1 MSRFLTRQ
9 KWWKKLQ
16 TWKELDTYSYQG
28 CLFSVLRNPEQ
39 LPDSFA
45 DAVETLRRI
54 DSGHIRIYVTPGWRL
69 FPFLRPNS
77 LDAVVAKSY
86 GRFGNQILEL
96 ACAHSLTKVVHAET
110 LIPQEPYPFRPGA
123 HELEDL
129 EVRVVPGAIKRN
141 SLTDLVLCF
150 FRGLRPAIQI
160 RGAMYLAWMENL
172 GSTSPTPSRETYK
185 RIGGIVDWPAGQV
198 TLPDNHVVVHI
209 RSGDVFSRPPHPTYG
224 QPPLAFYQKC
234 IKTQEWG
241 KVWLVAEDNRNPVVD
256 ELLLWLER
264 TGIPHEFH
272 SKDFQ
277 ADVALLVAA
286 KNIIASRGTFV
297 ASIVAAVPH
306 NPHVFFMEQQTL
318 PVQIENV
325 TEVEDTCGVYSS
337 EVLADNWGMTG
348 PQLKLM
354 VTYDESC
361 LSLNVAT

>member
-1 MSRFLTRQ
+1 MRRLLTRRM
-9 KWWKKLQ
+9 WWKKLQ
-16 TWKELDTYSYQG
+16 KWKELDTYSYEG
-28 CLFSVLRNPEQ
+28 RLFSVLRNPEQ

-45 DAVETLRRI
+45 DAVETLHRI

-69 FPFLRPNS
+69 FPFLRPKSVNV
-77 LDAVVAKSY
+77 VVAGSY
-86 GRFGNQILEL
+86 GRFGNRILEL
-96 ACAHSLTKVVHAET
+96 ACAHSLTKVVRAKT
-110 LIPQEPYPFRPGA
+110 LIPQETYPFRLGI

-129 EVRVVPGAIKRN
+129 EVRVAPDAIKKN
-141 SLTDLVLCF
+141 SLTNLVISF

-185 RIGGIVDWPAGQV
+185 RIGGIVDWPTGQAA
-198 TLPDNHVVVHI
+198 LPDNHVVAHI
-209 RSGDVFSRPPHPTYG
+209 RSGDVFSPPSHPTYG

-234 IKTQEWG
+234 IKTQQWA
-241 KVWLVAEDNRNPVVD
+241 KVWVVAEDNRNPVVD
-256 ELLLWLER
+256 ELLLWLKG
-264 TGIPHEFH
+264 TGIPYEFH
-272 SKDFQ
+272 SKGFH

-306 NPHVFFMEQQTL
+306 NPNVFFMEQQTL

-325 TEVEDTCGVYSS
+325 TEVEDTCGIYSS
-337 EVLADNWGMTG
+337 EVLADNWEMTG

-361 LSLNVAT
+361 LSLNVAP